1 MTEKQNKT
9 ECFGTIDKYILFGGG
24 LLLIF
29 TAKRLK
35 ELGFQVF
42 VVTSER
48 HSKETRCIDSKTN
61 TLLDWL
67 DDDQIEYVVSQDITI
82 DERVLSAISDVTI
95 GLSFGAAWIFK
106 QEFIDRFNGN
116 LLNLHGAQ
124 LPKNRGGG
132 GFSWRIMQG
141 DKVGVS
147 LIHKVD
153 TGIDTGDI
161 VFSEEYTYP
170 EKCKVPLD
178 YQEYSVNKYNELLDT
193 FFDKVKNLESF
204 NMSAQQEQ
212 FSSYWPRLSTDVH
225 GYIDWNWALVDI
237 ERFVCAFDEP
247 YAGASTFINGT
258 KVRIKECHSSFDDGV
273 FHPFQ
278 KGLIYRKNDNSVFV
292 ATENGSIIVNQVL
305 DDEGHDMEQ
314 TLKVG
319 DRFYTPQEFI
329 EESMQYRAVYT
340 PTGLKNPK

>member
-106 QEFIDRFNGN
+106 QEFIEMKDDISSQYTKIIENVFKVNDEDLANSLQSVMEEEGNNGW
-116 LLNLHGAQ
+116 
-124 LPKNRGGG
+124 LP
-132 GFSWRIMQG
+132 
-141 DKVGVS
+141 D
-147 LIHKVD
+147 
-153 TGIDTGDI
+153 
-161 VFSEEYTYP
+161 
-170 EKCKVPLD
+170 
-178 YQEYSVNKYNELLDT
+178 
-193 FFDKVKNLESF
+193 
-204 NMSAQQEQ
+204 
-212 FSSYWPRLSTDVH
+212 
-225 GYIDWNWALVDI
+225 DI
-237 ERFVCAFDEP
+237 ERQLIRSAVIVVYDLLKK
-247 YAGASTFINGT
+247 SRQIN
-258 KVRIKECHSSFDDGV
+258 
-273 FHPFQ
+273 
-278 KGLIYRKNDNSVFV
+278 
-292 ATENGSIIVNQVL
+292 
-305 DDEGHDMEQ
+305 
-314 TLKVG
+314 
-319 DRFYTPQEFI
+319 
-329 EESMQYRAVYT
+329 
-340 PTGLKNPK
+340 

>member
-1 MTEKQNKT
+1 MENKK
-9 ECFGTIDKYILFGGG
+9 ECFGKIDIYILFGGG
-24 LLLIF
+24 LLLIY

-35 ELGFQVF
+35 ELGIHVF

-48 HSKETRCIDSKTN
+48 HSKETQCIDSKTN
-61 TLLDWL
+61 TLLGWL
-67 DDDQIEYVVSQDITI
+67 DDDRIEYVISKDITV
-82 DERVLSAISDVTI
+82 DERVLSAISDATI

-106 QEFIDRFNGN
+106 QEFIDRFDGK

-153 TGIDTGDI
+153 AGIDTGDI

-178 YQEYSVNKYNELLDT
+178 YQKYSVNKYNELLDT
-193 FFDKVKNLESF
+193 FFDKVKNLKSF
-204 NMSAQQEQ
+204 NLSAQKER

-225 GYIDWNWALVDI
+225 GYIDWNWTLIDI
-237 ERFVCAFDEP
+237 ERFICAFDEP
-247 YAGASTFINGT
+247 YAGASTFVNGV
-258 KVRIKECHSSFDDGV
+258 KVRIKECYSSADDGV
-273 FHPFQ
+273 FHPFK
-278 KGLIYRKNDNSVFV
+278 KGLIYRKNDEGVFV
-292 ATENGSIIVNQVL
+292 ATENGSIVFNQVL
-305 DDEGHDMEQ
+305 DNEGRDMTR

-319 DRFYTPQEFI
+319 DRFYTPQKFI
-329 EESMQYRAVYT
+329 EESMRYRAVYT
-340 PTGLKNPK
+340 PTGLKSLN